1 MANENAVFR
10 RNGDKIDYSCTGD
23 VAAGDIIKLP
33 SGLVG
38 VAEAGGA
45 TGDVIALTMRGVFEL
60 NSAGAIA
67 QGALVYLTSEGKA
80 TATKGTNTL
89 IGTAWAAAAAGS
101 TRALVALNV
110 GVEVASG

>member
-45 TGDVIALTMRGVFEL
+45 VGDVIALTMRGVFEL

-80 TATKGTNTL
+80 TATKGT

-110 GVEVASG
+110 GVEVAGG

>member
-10 RNGDKIDYSCTGD
+10 RNGDKIDYSCTGK

-33 SGLVG
+33 CGLVG
-38 VAEAGGA
+38 VAEVGGA
-45 TGDVIALTMRGVFEL
+45 AGDVIALTMRGVFEL
-60 NSAGAIA
+60 NSTGAIA

-80 TATKGTNTL
+80 TATKETNTL

-101 TRALVALNV
+101 TRALVAINV
-110 GVEVASG
+110 GIEAVSA

>member
-38 VAEAGGA
+38 VAGGA
-45 TGDVIALTMRGVFEL
+45 AGDVIALTMRGVFEL

-110 GVEVASG
+110 GVEVAGG